1 MPDPELV
8 LSDAVI
14 SRVAEHSALLAESK
28 ENGGFGNEQLVRI
41 LGLLIKTGR
50 RINEIT
56 MLDFDPIVAI
66 PFPDPNGHVARLR
79 YQQTKIITDDHT
91 ILVDHEVVDLVRLQQ
106 DYARAFMARAGKPD
120 VEPKYLFLAEL
131 NNRNGDRPLSKATID
146 RMFRAFSRKID
157 LRDEQGKPV
166 NIAKTH
172 SFRHTR
178 ATNLL
183 NAGTPIHVAMR
194 YMGHKSPAMFMHY
207 AQTLSTV
214 AEHEF
219 LRYKKVT
226 ADGRDYDRDPAEMF
240 EALALDQ
247 RTDRVLPNGYC
258 TLPPRQACD
267 KGNACL
273 SCTKFVT
280 DATFTDALQRQRI
293 ETQQLIQKR
302 QEAHAARFGEAMTT
316 DNIWLRG
323 RNEEVAALDAILVSI
338 AGVRS
343 TDGSIVPLR
352 GAGAPQ
358 RRTAPTKSTESK
370 DAT

>member
-1 MPDPELV
+1 
-8 LSDAVI
+8 
-14 SRVAEHSALLAESK
+14 
-28 ENGGFGNEQLVRI
+28 
-41 LGLLIKTGR
+41 
-50 RINEIT
+50 
-56 MLDFDPIVAI
+56 
-66 PFPDPNGHVARLR
+66 
-79 YQQTKIITDDHT
+79 
-91 ILVDHEVVDLVRLQQ
+91 
-106 DYARAFMARAGKPD
+106 
-120 VEPKYLFLAEL
+120 
-131 NNRNGDRPLSKATID
+131 
-146 RMFRAFSRKID
+146 
-157 LRDEQGKPV
+157 
-166 NIAKTH
+166 
-172 SFRHTR
+172 
-178 ATNLL
+178 
-183 NAGTPIHVAMR
+183 
-194 YMGHKSPAMFMHY
+194 MFMHY

-280 DATFTDALQRQRI
+280 DATFSDALQRQRT

-302 QEAHAARFGEAMTT
+302 REAHAARFGEPMTAE
-316 DNIWLRG
+316 NIWLRG
-323 RNEEVAALDAILVSI
+323 RNEEVAALDAVLVSI

-343 TDGSIVPLR
+343 TDGSLVPLR

-358 RRTAPTKSTESK
+358 RRTPPTMSTKQK